1 MRAANVKPTY
11 KPNKFRAGRS
21 RDPKTS
27 EPNNIMA
34 QKQRK
39 ITNQMTSLTIAMVG
53 SGGTGVVALGEM
65 LLRAAAKQGLYG
77 MLRKTFGPQI
87 RGGES
92 AAIVRLGSEVVANL
106 SSDIELLLVLDW
118 KNFQRFADEI
128 PFTESTIL
136 VQDLQAGERPP
147 NLPEPNTCLTLDFL
161 GLAKA
166 MGSSHS
172 NLTMLGYVVNWLG
185 FPQNAVVSAIRH
197 RLQKH
202 PQNTIELAIAVAQQ
216 GAELLRDNPIPLEAP
231 LASSDRLEN
240 LWLASGNQL
249 IGLGALE
256 AGVRFVAAYP
266 ITPAS
271 DVLEWIAG
279 EIESVGGHLLQ
290 AEDELAAVNMA
301 IGASFGGVPAMTAT
315 SGPGMA
321 LMSEA
326 MGLAVASETPLVVVD
341 VMRGGPSTGI
351 PTKSEQ
357 VDFNLAVYGL
367 HGDAPHVVLGALSV
381 ADCHFTAGWATE
393 IASER
398 QTLVVVLSDQ
408 FLGQSSQIMP
418 ALETTGFGA
427 RLDQTEVS
435 QTSQEGS
442 SVETPPDQQRQ
453 QRYFRYL
460 DTDSGISPLA
470 LPGQPGGMF
479 TADGLEHNAAAVPSP
494 KAADHE
500 QQLAKRLRKLD
511 SLVDSDH
518 WAELHGQGS
527 VLLICWGSLYQ
538 VSLEA
543 QTLLR
548 GKGIEIVVMGLRL
561 LSPLPIQNIQQAMQH
576 ATQTLV
582 IEQNQQGQFAHYLR
596 SFDLGNLNFKQ
607 YCRPGPTL
615 FTPREIVGQVE
626 TLISSAGANK

>member
-1 MRAANVKPTY
+1 
-11 KPNKFRAGRS
+11 
-21 RDPKTS
+21 
-27 EPNNIMA
+27 
-34 QKQRK
+34 
-39 ITNQMTSLTIAMVG
+39 MTSLTIAMVG
-53 SGGTGVVALGEM
+53 SGGTGVVAMGEM

-77 MLRKTFGPQI
+77 ILRKTFGPQI

-106 SSDIELLLVLDW
+106 GSDIDLLLVLDW

-128 PFTESTIL
+128 PLTESTVLI
-136 VQDLQAGERPP
+136 QDLQAGERPP
-147 NLPEPNTCLTLDFL
+147 NSPEPNQCLTLDFL

-172 NLTMLGYVVNWLG
+172 NLAMLGYVVNWLG
-185 FPQNAVVSAIRH
+185 FPQDVVESAVWH

-202 PQNTIELAIAVAQQ
+202 PQDTVELAIAVAQR
-216 GAELLRDNPIPLEAP
+216 GAELLNENPIPLQA
-231 LASSDRLEN
+231 LQASSDKPEN
-240 LWLASGNQL
+240 LWLANGNQL

-256 AGVRFVAAYP
+256 AGIRFVAAYP

-279 EIESVGGHLLQ
+279 EIESVSGHLVQ

-301 IGASFGGVPAMTAT
+301 IGAGFGGVPAMTVT

-357 VDFNLAVYGL
+357 VDLNLAVYGL
-367 HGDAPHVVLGALSV
+367 HGDAPHVVLSALSV

-398 QTLVVVLSDQ
+398 QTLAVVLSDQ

-418 ALETTGFGA
+418 TLETTGFNA
-427 RLDQTEVS
+427 KLDQAKIS
-435 QTSQEGS
+435 QGNQGGG
-442 SVETPPDQQRQ
+442 SVETPSDKQRE

-494 KAADHE
+494 RAADHE

-518 WAELHGQGS
+518 WAELQGQGS
-527 VLLICWGSLYQ
+527 ILLICWGSLYQ

-543 QTLLR
+543 QTLLHQ
-548 GKGIEIVVMGLRL
+548 KGIEIIIMGLRL
-561 LSPLPIQNIQQAMQH
+561 LSPLPLQKILQAMQQVK
-576 ATQTLV
+576 QTLV

-596 SFDLGNLNFKQ
+596 SYDLGSLTFKQ

-615 FTPREIVGQVE
+615 FTPREIVEQVE
-626 TLISSAGANK
+626 VLLSSTGANK